1 MNKIYLDNA
10 STTAINS
17 EVLTEMMPYFNSVYG
32 NPNSLHCFGRDA
44 KMAVDTARG
53 RIAKAIG
60 CNPNEIYFTS
70 GATESNNWA
79 IRGIAYAN
87 SKKGKHIITSKI
99 EHPSVLETCK
109 QLEKEGFSVT
119 YLDVDK
125 YGLVRLDKLLHNI
138 NKDTILISI
147 MAANNEVGTIQNI
160 QAIANIAKEKGVI
173 FHTDATQ
180 AIGSININA
189 KEMGIDLMSFSAHK
203 LYGPKGIGAL
213 YVKNGV
219 LIQKFMQ
226 GGEQEKNLRAGTLN
240 TPAIVGFG
248 KAVEIACRDIIAN
261 AKKVSNLRNYF
272 IKEVMRTIEMT
283 FVNGHPIQR
292 LPNNINFSFGMIEG
306 ESVMFM
312 LDMQGIAVSTGSAC
326 SSGSVMPSHV
336 LEAMG
341 LSADLVKGAV
351 RFTLSKST
359 TKQEIDTV
367 IIELEK
373 IVKKLRKISP
383 ITKAQVGK
391 MKK

>member
-17 EVLTEMMPYFNSVYG
+17 EVLAEMMPYFNSIYG
-32 NPNSLHCFGRDA
+32 NPSSLHSFGRDA
-44 KMAVDTARG
+44 KAAVETAREK
-53 RIAKAIG
+53 IAKAIG
-60 CNPNEIYFTS
+60 CNSSEVYFTS

-87 SKKGKHIITSKI
+87 MQKGKHIITSKI
-99 EHPSVLETCK
+99 EHQSVLNTCK
-109 QLEKEGFSVT
+109 ELEKEGFKVT

-138 NKDTILISI
+138 NEDTILISI

-180 AIGSININA
+180 AIGSVNINA
-189 KEMGIDLMSFSAHK
+189 KEMGIDAMSISSHK
-203 LYGPKGIGAL
+203 LYGPKGVGAL

-219 LIQKFMQ
+219 AIQKFMQ

-261 AKKVSNLRNYF
+261 AKKMSNLRNYF
-272 IKEVMRTIEMT
+272 MKEVLSRIEST

-292 LPNNINFSFGMIEG
+292 LPNNINISFGQVEG
-306 ESVMFM
+306 ESIMFM
-312 LDMQGIAVSTGSAC
+312 LDMEGIAVSTGSAC
-326 SSGSVMPSHV
+326 SSGLSEPSYV

-341 LSADLVKGAV
+341 LSPDLQKGAV

-359 TKQEIDTV
+359 TKDEIDTT
-367 IIELEK
+367 INELEK

>member
-17 EVLTEMMPYFNSVYG
+17 EVMAEMMPYFNSVYG
-32 NPNSLHCFGRDA
+32 NASSLHSFGRDA
-44 KMAVDTARG
+44 KAAVETARE

-60 CNPNEIYFTS
+60 CLPSEIYFTS

-79 IRGIAYAN
+79 LRGLAYAN
-87 SKKGKHIITSKI
+87 AGKGKHIITSKI
-99 EHPSVLETCK
+99 EHPSVLETCR
-109 QLEKEGFSVT
+109 QLEKEGFTVT

-138 NKDTILISI
+138 DQDTILISI

-160 QAIANIAKEKGVI
+160 QAISNIAKEKGVI

-180 AIGSININA
+180 AIGSVNINA
-189 KEMGIDLMSFSAHK
+189 KEMGIDAMSFSSHK
-203 LYGPKGIGAL
+203 LYGPKGVGAL
-213 YVKNGV
+213 YVRNGV
-219 LIQKFMQ
+219 MIDKFMN

-261 AKKVSNLRNYF
+261 AKKMSNLRNYF
-272 IKEVMRTIEMT
+272 IKEVMNRIDTT
-283 FVNGHPIQR
+283 FLNGHPIQR
-292 LPNNINFSFGMIEG
+292 LPNNINMSFGQIEG

-312 LDMQGIAVSTGSAC
+312 LDMEGIAVSTGSAC
-326 SSGSVMPSHV
+326 SSGVTEPPYV

-341 LSADLVKGAV
+341 VSPDLQKGAV

-359 TKQEIDTV
+359 TKEEIDTT
-367 IIELEK
+367 IDELEK

>member
-32 NPNSLHCFGRDA
+32 NPSSLHSFGRDA
-44 KMAVDTARG
+44 NSAVQTARE

-60 CNPNEIYFTS
+60 CKPGEVFFTS

-79 IRGIAYAN
+79 LRGLAYAN
-87 SKKGKHIITSKI
+87 ANKGKHIITSKI
-99 EHPSVLETCK
+99 EHKSILETCK

-138 NKDTILISI
+138 NEDTILISI

-180 AIGSININA
+180 AIGSVNINVS
-189 KEMGIDLMSFSAHK
+189 EMGIDAMSLSSHK
-203 LYGPKGIGAL
+203 LYGPKGVGAL
-213 YVKNGV
+213 YLKSGIP
-219 LIQKFMQ
+219 IQKFMQ
-226 GGEQEKNLRAGTLN
+226 GGEQERNLRAGTLN

-261 AKKVSNLRNYF
+261 AKKMSNLRNYF
-272 IKEVMRTIEMT
+272 MKEVLARIEST
-283 FVNGHPIQR
+283 FINGHPIQR
-292 LPNNINFSFGMIEG
+292 LPNNINISFGQVEG
-306 ESVMFM
+306 ESIMFM
-312 LDMQGIAVSTGSAC
+312 LDMAGIAVSTGSAC
-326 SSGSVMPSHV
+326 SSGLTEPSYV

-341 LSADLVKGAV
+341 LSPDLQKGAV

-359 TKQEIDTV
+359 TKDEIDTTLE
-367 IIELEK
+367 ELEK
-373 IVKKLRKISP
+373 VIKKLRKISP
-383 ITKAQVGK
+383 VTKAQVGK

>member
-17 EVLTEMMPYFNSVYG
+17 EVLAEMMPYFNSVYG
-32 NPNSLHCFGRDA
+32 NPSSLHGFGRDA
-44 KMAVDTARG
+44 KAAVETAREK
-53 RIAKAIG
+53 IAKAIG
-60 CNPNEIYFTS
+60 CNPGEIYFTS

-87 SKKGKHIITSKI
+87 MQKGKHIITSKI
-99 EHPSVLETCK
+99 EHQSVLETCR
-109 QLEKEGFSVT
+109 QLEKEGFKVT

-125 YGLVRLDKLLHNI
+125 YGLVRLDKLLHYI
-138 NKDTILISI
+138 DEETTLISI

-180 AIGSININA
+180 AIGSISLNV
-189 KEMGIDLMSFSAHK
+189 KEMGIDAMSLSSHK
-203 LYGPKGIGAL
+203 LYGPKGVGAL
-213 YVKNGV
+213 YVKSNV
-219 LIQKFMQ
+219 AIQKFML

-272 IKEVMRTIEMT
+272 MKEVLTRIEST
-283 FVNGHPIQR
+283 FINGHPIQR
-292 LPNNINFSFGMIEG
+292 LPNNINISFGQIEG
-306 ESVMFM
+306 ESMMFM
-312 LDMQGIAVSTGSAC
+312 LDMAGIAVSTGSAC
-326 SSGSVMPSHV
+326 SSGVTEPSYV

-341 LSADLVKGAV
+341 LSPDLQKGAV

-359 TKQEIDTV
+359 TKQELDIV
-367 IIELEK
+367 LNELEK

-391 MKK
+391 LKK

>member
-17 EVLTEMMPYFNSVYG
+17 EVLAEMMPYFNSVYG

-44 KMAVDTARG
+44 KMAVDTARD

-60 CNPNEIYFTS
+60 CNSNEIYFTS

-272 IKEVMRTIEMT
+272 IKEVMKTIEMS
-283 FVNGHPIQR
+283 FLNGHPIQR

-367 IIELEK
+367 ILELEK